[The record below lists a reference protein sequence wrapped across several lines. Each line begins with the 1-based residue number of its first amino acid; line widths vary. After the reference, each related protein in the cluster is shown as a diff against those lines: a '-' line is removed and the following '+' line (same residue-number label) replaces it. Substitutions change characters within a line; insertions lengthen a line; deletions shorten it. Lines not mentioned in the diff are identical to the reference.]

1 MNKIFGWLSAT
12 VLLLVMG
19 SASAQMSAHQTV
31 EDVMGRLFA
40 DLQQNRESY
49 KQNPEDFYA
58 AMDVYIGETV
68 DVAGI
73 ARSVMTVRYSK
84 RATAA
89 QMTRFEQNF
98 KNTLLRFYA
107 NALLEY
113 NNNDVRILP
122 PLAPESAERAEVRM
136 EVKDT
141 RGTVYP
147 VSYTMVKINDR
158 WMLRNVIIEGI
169 NVGKLFRDQ
178 FAESMQRN
186 RNNLDVVIDSWAE
199 TVARNQQIE
208 SAQ

>member
-19 SASAQMSAHQTV
+19 SASAQISAHQTV

-40 DLQQNRESY
+40 DLQQNRETY

-89 QMTRFEQNF
+89 QMARFEQNF

-136 EVKDT
+136 EVKDNK
-141 RGTVYP
+141 GTVYP